1 MPYFERLPP
10 PPANIPNE
18 RRSSAIFLPPAGLPR
33 KHPKSFEILTTTN
46 GEFVD
51 MTDNW
56 LEGIRRLGL
65 RYNITLVCEDDI
77 AYEHSKQRAHTEF
90 KILNTRNYSMSGLLR
105 DGSFYQDLILKR
117 IVYIKDLVSSG
128 RDVLL
133 VDIDAVWLK
142 DPLTH
147 VMDVYDSYDIWIA
160 QGMTIVVPCPCFMYM
175 KANPTVIQLSKD
187 WISRIHYDKTLT
199 KKERGGKNVT
209 DQWAL
214 RPLLEQGE
222 ANGSLRV
229 KRLAKTYFPT
239 GDLYAA
245 PRWHMNH
252 SHEVAIAPAN
262 HQGRHD
268 GKLAFLKMF
277 NLWFMS

>member
-1 MPYFERLPP
+1 
-10 PPANIPNE
+10 
-18 RRSSAIFLPPAGLPR
+18 
-33 KHPKSFEILTTTN
+33 
-46 GEFVD
+46 
-51 MTDNW
+51 
-56 LEGIRRLGL
+56 
-65 RYNITLVCEDDI
+65 
-77 AYEHSKQRAHTEF
+77 
-90 KILNTRNYSMSGLLR
+90 MSGLMR

-117 IVYIKDLVSSG
+117 IVYIRDLVSSG

-142 DPLTH
+142 DPLIH
-147 VMDVYDSYDIWIA
+147 VMDDYDQYDIWIA
-160 QGMTIVVPCPCFMYM
+160 QGMTYVVPCPCFMYM

-222 ANGSLRV
+222 ANGTLSI

-245 PRWHMNH
+245 PRWRMNH
-252 SHEVAIAPAN
+252 SHEIAIAHAN